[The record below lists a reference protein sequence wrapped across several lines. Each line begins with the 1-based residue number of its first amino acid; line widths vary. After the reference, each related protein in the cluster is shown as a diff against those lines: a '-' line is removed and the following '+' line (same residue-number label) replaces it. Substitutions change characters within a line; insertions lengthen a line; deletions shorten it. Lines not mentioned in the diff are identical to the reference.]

1 MDDLGYG
8 DINSFGAINYETPN
22 LNNLVNEGMLF
33 TNFYTVQPVCSAS
46 RASLLTGCYS
56 NRIGISGALMPYSK
70 IGLNEKEITI
80 AELLKKK
87 GYATSIFG
95 KWHLGHQKQFLPLNH
110 GFDSYLGIPYSNDM
124 WPVDFD
130 GIQIADTSS
139 WRKKSYPQLPLIKDF
154 DKVEEIKTLED
165 QAKLTT
171 LYTENSVKFINDN
184 KDNPFFLYL
193 PHTMPHVPIAC
204 LLYTSPSPR
213 D

>member
-124 WPVDFD
+124 WPVGYD
-130 GIQIADTSS
+130 GKSIQSA
-139 WRKKSYPQLPLIKDF
+139 KKLSIKSID
-154 DKVEEIKTLED
+154 
-165 QAKLTT
+165 
-171 LYTENSVKFINDN
+171 
-184 KDNPFFLYL
+184 
-193 PHTMPHVPIAC
+193 
-204 LLYTSPSPR
+204 
-213 D
+213 

>member
-46 RASLLTGCYS
+46 RAALLTGCYS

-80 AELLKKK
+80 AELLKEK

-110 GFDSYLGIPYSNDM
+110 GFDIFYGIPYSNDM
-124 WPVDFD
+124 RPEGRWDYAREAFPPLPFLDNMDTLSLNSFHKVRRIQALKHNLNNTFFTDFLMY
-130 GIQIADTSS
+130 
-139 WRKKSYPQLPLIKDF
+139 R
-154 DKVEEIKTLED
+154 ED
-165 QAKLTT
+165 QKQLEKTFNEDFGGDFKLYFDSLKEKYTT
-171 LYTENSVKFINDN
+171 L
-184 KDNPFFLYL
+184 
-193 PHTMPHVPIAC
+193 
-204 LLYTSPSPR
+204 
-213 D
+213 